1 MGYPVGDNGSVDL
14 GYPVIDAETD
24 LEVDGSAAGS
34 VAGPFG
40 LSGSLLSMGLPG
52 MNQWATGRART

>member
-1 MGYPVGDNGSVDL
+1 MGDNGSVDL

-24 LEVDGSAAGS
+24 LEVDGSAAGA

-40 LSGSLLSMGLPG
+40 LSGSPVSVGLQR
-52 MNQWATGRART
+52 MIQWATGRART

>member
-1 MGYPVGDNGSVDL
+1 MGYPVGDDGSVDL

-24 LEVDGSAAGS
+24 LEVDGSAAGA

-40 LSGSLLSMGLPG
+40 LSGSLLSVGLQR
-52 MNQWATGRART
+52 MI